1 MAEGPTPPDEGAE
14 GTPPDPAPS
23 GRDQA
28 ITAGRHGTAK
38 GWANRAPGTGNGS
51 GSGGNGQAAVDD
63 ARPQL
68 AAATPGGAAGVEAA
82 STKLA
87 TIGSGVA
94 LTELMSGFIVELRSA
109 GLPVSLTENLDAME
123 AIRHVPLEDR
133 SAFKYALGATLV
145 KNASHW
151 RVFETVFEVYF
162 SLRGREYALTDEQAE
177 AIADL
182 DELMEQ
188 MSGEQGE
195 QKGGGG
201 VSDTMTPEELAEM
214 LFKALA
220 QGNEALMKALARQAV
235 RRYAGMEPGRPVGGT
250 YYLYRT
256 LRNLDLD
263 NMLDKLMQQA
273 REQAPEPLTP
283 LEERLERD
291 EYEARAD
298 QLRKEIE
305 AEIRRRLV
313 ADRGVEAMAKTLRK
327 PLPQD
332 VDFMHAS
339 REEMASL
346 RKAIYPL
353 TRKLAVR
360 LARKRRHGR
369 KGPLDFRS
377 TVRHSLSTGGVP
389 IEPRFRYPRPAKPEI
404 FVVADISGSVAAFA
418 RFTLHLVYAISN
430 QFSKVR
436 SFVFIDGIDEVTR
449 LFEGIEDIGEA
460 VHRVNTEADVIWVD
474 GHSDYGHA
482 FEVFWSKW
490 GKEIGPKTTV
500 LLLGDARNNYH
511 ASQSWVVK
519 EMRHRARHIYWLNPE
534 PKGYWDTGDSIIGDY
549 STHCDGVFE
558 CRNLRQLEKFVD
570 HLV

>member
-1 MAEGPTPPDEGAE
+1 MPEVVTAEQSRRLTE
-14 GTPPDPAPS
+14 
-23 GRDQA
+23 
-28 ITAGRHGTAK
+28 
-38 GWANRAPGTGNGS
+38 
-51 GSGGNGQAAVDD
+51 
-63 ARPQL
+63 
-68 AAATPGGAAGVEAA
+68 
-82 STKLA
+82 
-87 TIGSGVA
+87 IGSGVA
-94 LTELMSGFIVELRSA
+94 LTELLSGFIVELRTA
-109 GLPVSLTENLDAME
+109 GLPVSLTENLDAM
-123 AIRHVPLEDR
+123 AAVQHVPLEDR
-133 SAFKYALGATLV
+133 EAFKYALGATLV
-145 KNASHW
+145 KNAAHW

-162 SLRGREYALTDEQAE
+162 SLRGREYALTDEQIAE
-177 AIADL
+177 LPDL
-182 DELMEQ
+182 DELMGELAEQ
-188 MSGEQGE
+188 QDGDRGAGGMGER
-195 QKGGGG
+195 
-201 VSDTMTPEELAEM
+201 MTPEELAEM
-214 LFKALA
+214 LYKALA
-220 QGNEALMKALARQAV
+220 QGHEAMLKALARQAV

-263 NMLDKLMQQA
+263 GVLDRLMQQT
-273 REQAPEPLTP
+273 RDEAPQPLTP

-291 EYEARAD
+291 EYEARVD
-298 QLRKEIE
+298 HLRKEIE

-313 ADRGVEAMAKTLRK
+313 ADRGVEAMARTLRK
-327 PLPQD
+327 PLPED

-389 IEPRFRYPRPAKPEI
+389 VDPKFRYPRPSKPEI

-418 RFTLHLVYAISN
+418 RFTLHLVYAISH

-436 SFVFIDGIDEVTR
+436 AFVFIDGIDEVTR
-449 LFEGIEDIGEA
+449 MFEGVEDIGEA

-482 FEVFWSKW
+482 FEEFWRRW
-490 GKEIGPKTTV
+490 GKEVGPKTTV

-519 EMRHRARHIYWLNPE
+519 EMQHRARHVYWLNPE
-534 PKGYWDTGDSIIGDY
+534 PHSYWDTGDSIIGEY
-549 STHCDGVFE
+549 ATFCDGTFE
-558 CRNLRQLEKFVD
+558 CRNLRQLERFVD
-570 HLV
+570 NLA